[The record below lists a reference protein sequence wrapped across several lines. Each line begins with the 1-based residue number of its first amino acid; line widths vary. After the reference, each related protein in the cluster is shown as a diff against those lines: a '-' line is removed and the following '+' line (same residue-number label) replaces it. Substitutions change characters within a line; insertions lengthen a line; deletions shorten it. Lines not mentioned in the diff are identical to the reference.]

1 MEILFL
7 GTGTSHGIPVIGCAC
22 ATCASTNEKNKRLR
36 SSILITVDQ
45 RHILIDTSIDFRQQS
60 LRYRIERVDAVL
72 FTHHHVDHIFG
83 LDDTRVFN
91 KMYKKKIPC
100 YAGRETTQKLKHIFS
115 YIFDYPEIPG
125 GIPMLEF
132 TTVDDRPF
140 DVLGTQIIPIEIMH
154 GTMPINAYRVGNTI
168 YATDC
173 SSIPDRSMEKF
184 MNADILILDCLRIR
198 KHPTHFNL
206 EQALSVAQKIGA
218 KQTYFTHMSHE
229 IEHEAVT
236 KSLPDGIALAYDGL
250 KLII

>member
-7 GTGTSHGIPVIGCAC
+7 GTGTSHGIPVIGCSC
-22 ATCASTNEKNKRLR
+22 STCTSTNEKNKRLR
-36 SSILITVDQ
+36 SSVLITIEDK
-45 RHILIDTSIDFRQQS
+45 HILIDTSIDFRQQA
-60 LRYRIERVDAVL
+60 LRYNIRRVDAIL

-100 YAGRETTQKLKHIFS
+100 YAGSETILKLKHIFS
-115 YIFDYPEIPG
+115 YVFDYPDIPG
-125 GIPMLEF
+125 GIPMLDF
-132 TTVDDRPF
+132 TTVGEKPF
-140 DVLGTQIIPIEIMH
+140 DVFGLSVTPIEIMH
-154 GTMPINAYRVGNTI
+154 GTMPIYAYRIGNII

-173 SSIPDRSMEKF
+173 SSIPEGSMNKF
-184 MNADILILDCLRIR
+184 ENAEILIMDCLRIR

-206 EQALSVAQKIGA
+206 EQALETAKKIGA

-236 KSLPDGIALAYDGL
+236 KSLAANIALAYDGL
-250 KLII
+250 KILI